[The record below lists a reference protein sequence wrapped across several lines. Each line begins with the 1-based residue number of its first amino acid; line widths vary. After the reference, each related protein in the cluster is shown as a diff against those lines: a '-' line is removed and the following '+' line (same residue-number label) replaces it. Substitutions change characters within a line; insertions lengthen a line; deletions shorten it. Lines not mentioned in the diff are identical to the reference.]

1 MDFDYR
7 LPGTDEPAITIR
19 RTALGAVRVFVDGAR
34 VKGRSGVHEVPGPGG
49 QVHLVKVTGAWSGL
63 RAIAD
68 GWDTALERPVPLWS
82 RILIFVPL
90 LLIIGGVIG
99 ATLGLVATGVN
110 AVIGR
115 SPVRLPI
122 RIVAMVL
129 VAALAAAGWLG
140 IGAALT
146 SVAGARVSYATGTCL
161 EGIGSSTDIVAQS
174 PKTVDC
180 GTAHDGEVVGT
191 FNVDAADGAAYPGSD
206 ALRTAAA
213 TGCPPLF
220 AAYVGLEFKAS
231 RLDILPVIPTQV
243 AWQAGTREISCVA
256 VTTDGTKLTGSV
268 KGTAK

>member
-1 MDFDYR
+1 
-7 LPGTDEPAITIR
+7 
-19 RTALGAVRVFVDGAR
+19 VDGAR
-34 VKGRSGVHEVPGPGG
+34 VKGRSGVHEVPGREG

-68 GWDTALERPVPLWS
+68 GWDTALEPPVPLWS
-82 RILIFVPL
+82 RILIVVPL

-99 ATLGLVATGVN
+99 ATLGLIATGVN
-110 AVIGR
+110 ATIGR
-115 SPVRLPI
+115 SPIRLPI

-129 VAALAAAGWLG
+129 VTVLAAAGWVG
-140 IGAALT
+140 VGAALT
-146 SVAGARVSYATGTCL
+146 SVGGARVSYATGTCL
-161 EGIGSSTDIVAQS
+161 EGIGSSTDLVAQS

-191 FNVDAADGAAYPGSD
+191 FDVQAVQGTAYPGSD
-206 ALRTAAA
+206 ALQTAAGS
-213 TGCPPLF
+213 GCPPRF
-220 AAYVGLEFKAS
+220 ADYVGVAFTSSK
-231 RLDILPVIPTQV
+231 LDILPVVPTQV